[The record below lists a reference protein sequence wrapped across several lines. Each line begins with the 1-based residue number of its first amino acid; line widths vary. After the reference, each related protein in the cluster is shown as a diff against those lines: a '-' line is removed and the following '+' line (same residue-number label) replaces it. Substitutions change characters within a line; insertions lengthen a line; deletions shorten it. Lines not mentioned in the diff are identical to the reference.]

1 MLSDEPQ
8 IQFAVYHNIG
18 LYLINPIHIMSVDS
32 SHADV
37 PSGVHE
43 SIPMNSNTNH
53 SIVGAEI
60 SNSGSKDEINSS
72 VMPDKPCLIVPVVD
86 NSSHAGCC
94 IIM

>member
-32 SHADV
+32 SHVAIDIRDDGV
-37 PSGVHE
+37 RCDSGVSVDVHDNVVCGGE
-43 SIPMNSNTNH
+43 LKTQ
-53 SIVGAEI
+53 
-60 SNSGSKDEINSS
+60 
-72 VMPDKPCLIVPVVD
+72 VMPDAPDVQNTNAV
-86 NSSHAGCC
+86 GCC